1 MRRLLPPLV
10 LLLLGLIL
18 PASAG
23 GGVDARSA
31 GHAAAG
37 HFYFGRIAF
46 EDDVIG
52 IALGRGNRAKIF
64 VTDAEPG
71 GDAEWFEGRLVRSK
85 LRLRSASG
93 GARLRAT
100 FDRKGRTWSGAIR
113 LRSGRTRRLAAFH
126 ADGGAGLYDV
136 RVNRRGRYRGRSTAG
151 QRLRARRS
159 GRFLAGTITE
169 PGGQRRR
176 FKVMD
181 LARAFRYRIAGGRT
195 DRYTMIVSRN
205 GTLHYGRG
213 GGEALRQGR
222 PSRNLV
228 AFDIDPSL
236 NPTPGFFFGRV
247 AFERDVLGVK
257 IDQPRADGTRR
268 IRLYVSDSEP
278 EPRGDLAWFSG
289 RFSGSSATLTAVG
302 GGARLRARVESDLV
316 SGTIAFPGGR
326 KRRFFALPAGQG
338 AGIYDVTVTPDGR
351 LIGASEEGGRLTG
364 RQDGDFVVTTV
375 TAPDGRSYTN
385 RPADLTRTLRYP
397 ILGNK
402 PDTYVAI
409 VAPRGRFIFGRSGN
423 VRAGRCDPSC
433 NIIGL
438 DKAC

>member
-1 MRRLLPPLV
+1 MRRLST
-10 LLLLGLIL
+10 LLLLLSAALML

-23 GGVDARSA
+23 GRVVAHSA
-31 GHAAAG
+31 GHAASG
-37 HFYFGRIAF
+37 SFYFGRIAF

-52 IALGRGNRAKIF
+52 IALTGSRRAKVF

-71 GDAEWFEGRLVRSK
+71 GAAEWFEGRLVRSK

-93 GARLRAT
+93 RARLRAT
-100 FDRKGRTWSGAIR
+100 FDRAGKTWSGTIT
-113 LRSGRTRRLAAFH
+113 LRGGRTRRLAAFH

-136 RVNRRGRYRGRSTAG
+136 RVSRGGRYRGTSTAG
-151 QRLRARRS
+151 QRVRARRA
-159 GRFLAGTITE
+159 GRFVVGTITE
-169 PGGQRRR
+169 PSGKRRR

-181 LARAFRYRIAGGRT
+181 LSRAFRYRIRGGRP
-195 DRYTMIVSRN
+195 DHYTMIISRN
-205 GTLHYGRG
+205 GVLHYGRG
-213 GGEALRQGR
+213 GGAALKRGR

-228 AFDIDPSL
+228 ALDIDPSPK
-236 NPTPGFFFGRV
+236 PTPGFFFGRV

-257 IDQPRADGTRR
+257 IDPPDAQGRR
-268 IRLYVSDSEP
+268 RLRLYVSDSEP
-278 EPRGDLAWFSG
+278 EPQGDIAWFSG
-289 RFSGSSATLTAVG
+289 RFSGSNATLTSVDG
-302 GGARLRARVESDLV
+302 RARLRATLTSDLV
-316 SGTIAFPGGR
+316 SGRITFPGGR

-351 LIGASEEGGRLTG
+351 LQGTSEEGGRLTA

-409 VAPRGRFIFGRSGN
+409 VAPRGRFIFGRGGDVRGGN
-423 VRAGRCDPSC
+423 FGT